1 MPHSIVRIAVALL
14 VISLVAGCG
23 RMRDRRSEAPVP
35 NEQVAVDASAS
46 ATVHE
51 QEVLE
56 LAQRYIGGATGE
68 QGKLIRRNP
77 YFLKEYAEYTSEP
90 GLADVRL
97 QERQSRTVPL
107 AADVRV
113 QKIRFATDVHR
124 NRDQARDDNNYFRST
139 GTETISFELRSGRW
153 KRVGTLFVADETQE
167 LVDGVWTDRREPVV
181 IEEYEPEDE
190 RGWFRRFWSGLTGRY

>member
-1 MPHSIVRIAVALL
+1 MPHSIARIALVLL
-14 VISLVAGCG
+14 MISLVVGCG
-23 RMRDRRSEAPVP
+23 RLRERRADAPVP
-35 NEQVAVDASAS
+35 NEQVAVDAGAS
-46 ATVHE
+46 ESVHE

-56 LAQRYIGGATGE
+56 LATRYIRGATGE

-77 YFLKEYAEYTSEP
+77 YFLKEYAEYPREP

-113 QKIRFATDVHR
+113 DKVRFATDVHR
-124 NRDQARDDNNYFRST
+124 NREQGRDDNNYFRST

-153 KRVGTLFVADETQE
+153 KRVGTLFVADKTQE
-167 LVDGVWTDRREPVV
+167 LVDGEWTDRREPIV